1 VLSLL
6 ALLFTYDAIAGERE
20 TGTMRLT
27 MSHPV
32 RRGNILAA
40 KYLGAMTCLILP
52 LIMSLTIALIWMDF
66 NAVIV
71 DLLLLMLFFWS
82 CSLARFSLFCV
93 QKLGDLSNAII
104 P

>member
-1 VLSLL
+1 MLSLL
-6 ALLFTYDAIAGERE
+6 ALLFPYDAIAGERE

-71 DLLLLMLFFWS
+71 DLLLVMLFF
-82 CSLARFSLFCV
+82 LILFV
-93 QKLGDLSNAII
+93 GTFLSFLRTEIG
-104 P
+104 